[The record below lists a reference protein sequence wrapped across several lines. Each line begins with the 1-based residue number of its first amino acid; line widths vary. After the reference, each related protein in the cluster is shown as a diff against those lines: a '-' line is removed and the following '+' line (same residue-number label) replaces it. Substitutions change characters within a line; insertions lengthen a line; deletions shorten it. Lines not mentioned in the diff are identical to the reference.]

1 MRSTTSYCT
10 RLLPR
15 ILTTTALF
23 TTTTHSLTP
32 PHLLNPRPNMTQ
44 SATPFTLEQ
53 KKMGDSSFAIFKNL
67 LSTDQAPRSA
77 ITQAAVAATKDVKKA
92 NDKEAVDDGYLFQ
105 FWKDTFSAA
114 EQVPSADHP
123 ALDKLVSFVRELS
136 LQGDVEIKVWE
147 VSGPMLC
154 VGNASASTAN
164 HDLQKRIWKDLPV
177 LGPALRE
184 KLDGPAEARKPDEQ
198 AAINVAWVNFHA
210 FAARL
215 MAAGVI
221 DLTTHALWMMRDAL
235 EEELEA
241 GSKEAN
247 REVLTAAVWIEYAGS
262 ILFEKVLWNP
272 SPTLGEEDERLL
284 RAGPRY
290 KGGPGLSSDR
300 WLFWKNRLEEVAE
313 KKEVTD
319 DAKDAAI
326 RAAKLMEV
334 WAETRMQL
342 PQ

>member
-1 MRSTTSYCT
+1 MRSTTSYT

-23 TTTTHSLTP
+23 TTTPHSLTP
-32 PHLLNPRPNMTQ
+32 PHLLNTRPNMTQ
-44 SATPFTLEQ
+44 PATSFTLEQ
-53 KKMGDSSFAIFKNL
+53 RKMGDNSFAIFKDL
-67 LSTDQAPRSA
+67 FSTDQGPRSA
-77 ITQAAVAATKDVKKA
+77 ITQAAVAATKDVKQA
-92 NDKEAVDDGYLFQ
+92 NDKKAVDDGYLFQ

-147 VSGPMLC
+147 
-154 VGNASASTAN
+154 
-164 HDLQKRIWKDLPV
+164 KRVWKDLPV
-177 LGPALRE
+177 LGAALRE
-184 KLDGPAEARKPDEQ
+184 KLDGPAQARKPDEQ
-198 AAINVAWVNFHA
+198 DALNVAWVNFHA

-247 REVLTAAVWIEYAGS
+247 REVVTAAVWIEYAGP

-272 SPTLGEEDERLL
+272 NPTLGEEDERLL

-300 WLFWKNRLEEVAE
+300 WLFWKNRFEEVAE
-313 KKEVTD
+313 KKVTD
-319 DAKDAAI
+319 DARDAAT
-326 RAAKLMEV
+326 RAARLMEV